1 MLFNSFIYIFV
12 LLPVAVS
19 GYFLLGRNKHIPL
32 SRYLLVAFSLLF
44 YGYGGLHYLPV
55 LLFSVGI
62 NYCIGAGILRYGN
75 TVEAGI
81 KKGLLTS
88 GIVFNILFLGGF
100 KYSDFFI
107 ANINALAHP
116 GMAPLGLIMPLA
128 ISFYTFQQIAYLVD
142 CYRGDAQKSSFR
154 DYCLFVTFFPQLI
167 AGPILRQRE
176 IMPQFD
182 HPDQSRVDYRN
193 LSLGLTIFFIGLA
206 KRVVI
211 ADTFGLWADAGF
223 GPGASYTF
231 VEAWITS
238 LSYTFQIYF
247 DFSGYTDMAIGSA
260 YFFNIRL
267 PFNFDSPYRA
277 LNIQDF
283 WRRWHI
289 TLSRFLKD
297 YIYIPLG
304 GNRKGEARIYGN
316 LLITFLIGGIWHG
329 AGWTF
334 VLWGALHGLACVIYH
349 MWHKWGVRLPKLL
362 AGFITFNFI
371 NIAWVFFRA
380 ESIGD
385 ALNVLKAMFGFT
397 ATLSGGILFENISGK
412 QQNFTWLILV
422 VSLVTIFFMN
432 NTNSI
437 PERFQPTRWRLA
449 YGVAIILL
457 GLLFLNSTMPR
468 EFIYFDF

>member
-1 MLFNSFIYIFV
+1 MLFNSFAYIFV

-19 GYFLLGRNKHIPL
+19 GYFLLNSCGRLML
-32 SRYLLVAFSLLF
+32 SRYLLVAVSLLF
-44 YGYGGLHYLPV
+44 FVYGGVHCLPFLIV
-55 LLFSVGI
+55 SIGVNF
-62 NYCIGAGILRYGN
+62 CIGEGILRYCD
-75 TVEAGI
+75 TTDAGI
-81 KKGLLTS
+81 RKGLLTC
-88 GIVFNILFLGGF
+88 GIIFNVLFLGVF
-100 KYSDFFI
+100 KYADFFI
-107 ANINALAHP
+107 SNINAVVHS
-116 GMAPLGLIMPLA
+116 GIAPLRLIMPLA

-142 CYRGDAQKSSFR
+142 CYRGDAKKSSLL

-176 IMPQFD
+176 MMPQF
-182 HPDQSRVDYRN
+182 HQASQSRVDYRN
-193 LSLGLTIFFIGLA
+193 LSIGLTIFFLGLA

-223 GPGASYTF
+223 VAGASYTF
-231 VEAWITS
+231 IEAWISS

-267 PFNFDSPYRA
+267 PFNFDSPYKA
-277 LNIQDF
+277 LNIQEF

-289 TLSRFLKD
+289 TLSRFLRD

-304 GNRKGEARIYGN
+304 GNRKGEARIYSN

-334 VLWGALHGLACVIYH
+334 VLWGALHGLASVIYR

-380 ESIGD
+380 ENLRD
-385 ALNVLKAMFGFT
+385 AGNVLWAMFGFT
-397 ATLSGGILFENISGK
+397 ALSGGILFDNISGK
-412 QQNFTWLILV
+412 QQNFTWVILV
-422 VSLVTIFFMN
+422 ISLVTVFFMK

-437 PERFQPTRWRLA
+437 PQRFQPTRWRLA
-449 YGVAIILL
+449 YQVAVAVL
-457 GLLFLNSTMPR
+457 GLLFLNSMLPK

>member
-1 MLFNSFIYIFV
+1 MLFNSFAYIFV

-19 GYFLLGRNKHIPL
+19 GYFLLSRCKHLLL
-32 SRYLLVAFSLLF
+32 SRYLLVAVSLLF
-44 YGYGGLHYLPV
+44 YIYGGLHYLPF
-55 LLFSVGI
+55 LLVSIGVNF
-62 NYCIGAGILRYGN
+62 CIGAGILRYGN
-75 TVEAGI
+75 TAEPGV
-81 KKGLLTS
+81 KKGLLTC
-88 GIVFNILFLGGF
+88 GIIFNILFLGGF
-100 KYSDFFI
+100 KYADFFI
-107 ANINALAHP
+107 ANINTLVHS
-116 GMAPLGLIMPLA
+116 GIAPLRLIMPLA

-142 CYRGDAQKSSFR
+142 CYRGDAKKSSLI

-182 HPDQSRVDYRN
+182 LPSQARVDFRN
-193 LSLGLTIFFIGLA
+193 LSLGLTIFFLGLA

-223 GPGASYTF
+223 SAGASYTF
-231 VEAWITS
+231 IDAWISS

-267 PFNFDSPYRA
+267 PFNFDSPYKA

-289 TLSRFLKD
+289 TLSRFLRD

-304 GNRKGEARIYGN
+304 GNRKGEVRIYIN
-316 LLITFLIGGIWHG
+316 LLITFLLGGLWHG

-334 VLWGALHGLACVIYH
+334 VLWGALHGLACVIYR

-371 NIAWVFFRA
+371 NISWVFFRA
-380 ESIGD
+380 ESIRD
-385 ALNVLKAMFGFT
+385 ALNVLGAMFGLT
-397 ATLSGGILFENISGK
+397 VLSGGSLFENISGK
-412 QQNFTWLILV
+412 QQNFTWVILV
-422 VSLVTIFFMN
+422 VSLVTVFFMK

-437 PERFQPTRWRLA
+437 PQRFQPTRWRLA
-449 YGVAIILL
+449 YQVALILL
-457 GLLFLNSTMPR
+457 GLLFLNSMMPR